1 MKRKL
6 IIWLPALLLAAIV
19 MALGGCSERSTN
31 NGRLPG
37 GGNID
42 LAMKITDASLTQA
55 VNLYRLTVTARDMDT
70 IRVDLE
76 LVNGHYVAGEVS
88 VPVGESRR
96 FVLEGISSTTTG
108 GPLVLYR
115 GETVVN
121 VNPAEVLEL
130 QIVLRPVVPLAKL
143 TPTYVET
150 VSGTE
155 FALEFKVFNMEPVNM
170 IWAVFEYPIPAIEPA
185 EVTLSELAGPD
196 VAFQSELVYDAMML
210 AVIVSDTTGASLVDA
225 NGNASL
231 LNISF
236 STRADVGTAPIR
248 SWVSFWDIGALDMQ
262 ENILD
267 SSSIFTQDAEVLADR
282 LPDRVITFADG
293 TLDGVIRQAANVST
307 DAIYLSDVIGLS
319 YLDFADL
326 GVGSLSGMEHLKNLD
341 YLRMSWNYASN
352 LSPLAGLTGMRW
364 LYAADNGI
372 STIAPLTD
380 MIQMRELDL
389 NDNNISN
396 IAPLSGMELL
406 YILSLKRNNIS
417 DILPI
422 ANMLE
427 LYELDLGDNQIVDIS
442 DLQGL
447 PNLQTLD
454 LNSNLI
460 TDILPLVN
468 NPGIDSGDVV
478 YLYGNTTVEEDP
490 TQQDYIRDLRDRQ
503 VTVIM
508 GM

>member
-31 NGRLPG
+31 NDRLPG

-76 LVNGHYVAGEVS
+76 LVDGHYVAGEVS

-185 EVTLSELAGPD
+185 EVTLSESAGPD

-364 LYAADNGI
+364 LYAASNGI
-372 STIAPLTD
+372 TGIAPLTD
-380 MIQMRELDL
+380 MTQMRELDL

-396 IAPLSGMELL
+396 
-406 YILSLKRNNIS
+406 
-417 DILPI
+417 
-422 ANMLE
+422 
-427 LYELDLGDNQIVDIS
+427 
-442 DLQGL
+442 
-447 PNLQTLD
+447 
-454 LNSNLI
+454 
-460 TDILPLVN
+460 
-468 NPGIDSGDVV
+468 
-478 YLYGNTTVEEDP
+478 
-490 TQQDYIRDLRDRQ
+490 
-503 VTVIM
+503 
-508 GM
+508 